1 MNVSHKSKKRPQKND
16 DTHLCS
22 KTVSEPAY
30 SILVSLYTVLIIISL
45 TGNLGV
51 VGAFLRCAVTHVDK
65 MIIFAVATKRRGQR
79 GIFSYSTS
87 RYRTS

>member
-1 MNVSHKSKKRPQKND
+1 MNVSHKSKKYD

-45 TGNLGV
+45 SGNLGV
-51 VGAFLRCAVTHVDK
+51 VGAFLRCYTVLSYT
-65 MIIFAVATKRRGQR
+65 RG
-79 GIFSYSTS
+79 
-87 RYRTS
+87 